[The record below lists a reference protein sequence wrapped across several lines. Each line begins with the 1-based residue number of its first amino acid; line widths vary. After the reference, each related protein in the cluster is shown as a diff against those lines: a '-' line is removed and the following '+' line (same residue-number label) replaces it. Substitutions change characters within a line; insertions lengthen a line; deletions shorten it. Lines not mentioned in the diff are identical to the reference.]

1 MRVCGRVFQCAKLIN
16 LYGITKKSTLL
27 IQLSFLKLRIL
38 TRIVTEHH
46 GFLFL
51 VCRFNGISQFS
62 QDYICSVI
70 LRGYRCEKNSDI
82 CVKACQLANS
92 HGLSLSITDFFSC
105 LSIQRH
111 FSIFSDYICSV
122 ILRDY
127 PCEKKL
133 GHPCENPSDT
143 AEPFSV

>member
-51 VCRFNGISQFS
+51 ICRFNGISQFS
-62 QDYICSVI
+62 QDYIWSVR
-70 LRGYRCEKNSDI
+70 LRG
-82 CVKACQLANS
+82 
-92 HGLSLSITDFFSC
+92 
-105 LSIQRH
+105 
-111 FSIFSDYICSV
+111 
-122 ILRDY
+122 Y
-127 PCEKKL
+127 PCEKTR
-133 GHPCENPSDT
+133 HPCEKAHRNGRSIFRLMCLCVRPLTCAASWVAYT
-143 AEPFSV
+143 SKPYFFSFSSSNLSVSESWWQMSVSKTLLPAL

>member
-70 LRGYRCEKNSDI
+70 LRGYPCEKTRYP
-82 CVKACQLANS
+82 CE
-92 HGLSLSITDFFSC
+92 SLSTCKLTRIVTDHHGFLFLVCRFNGISQFS
-105 LSIQRH
+105 Q
-111 FSIFSDYICSV
+111 DYICSV
-122 ILRDY
+122 ILRGY
-127 PCEKKL
+127 PCEKTL
-133 GHPCENPSDT
+133 T
-143 AEPFSV
+143 SV